1 MAQRSR
7 RNDNAKVKL
16 LTAWICAWGPKT
28 KLGGACGLVVSSTE
42 KRAWMLAGKQS
53 NIAAKSLMMP
63 LIGEVDAY
71 KAMQTTRPQ
80 SIRIRDIGLPDDAV
94 KYLEDGFDVVILFQW
109 YIEAA
114 EALTDIKIQEPGEI
128 FVPK

>member
-1 MAQRSR
+1 
-7 RNDNAKVKL
+7 
-16 LTAWICAWGPKT
+16 
-28 KLGGACGLVVSSTE
+28 
-42 KRAWMLAGKQS
+42 MLAYKQS

-63 LIGEVDAY
+63 LIGEADAY
-71 KAMQTTRPQ
+71 SAMQTTSPR

-114 EALTDIKIQEPGEI
+114 GALTDIKIQEPGEI